1 MCYVIAQTVHYA
13 LIALTKK
20 PRNRGRAFDEY
31 LSQVSYRRKKLS
43 DFRMTKKKW
52 RSLIF
57 LFIVT
62 ETIERSVANMALLF
76 IDYDYDTIARPFIY
90 GIARVHL

>member
-1 MCYVIAQTVHYA
+1 
-13 LIALTKK
+13 
-20 PRNRGRAFDEY
+20 
-31 LSQVSYRRKKLS
+31 
-43 DFRMTKKKW
+43 MTKKKW

-57 LFIVT
+57 LYIVT
-62 ETIERSVANMALLF
+62 ETIERSVANMALSF